1 MSGPLRGKA
10 SAVGIGLA
18 GIGEARGM
26 SHLDLTALAV
36 KAALDDAGLGLSD
49 VDGLFAANLQNVFAP
64 LNVGE
69 YLGIRP
75 KVTEGTQI
83 GGSSPVAHLLWA
95 ALALDAGL
103 IDVALVCY
111 GSNQRT
117 AAGRLISPS
126 TAEPLIYEQPYGP
139 RYPISSYAL
148 AASRHMYEY
157 GTTREQLAAI
167 AVAARG
173 WAQKNPIAF
182 MREPLTVDDVL
193 GSRMVCDPL
202 TVRDCCLVTD
212 GAGAVVLTR
221 PDRARDLRRPPVHL
235 LGVGHAHWHRQISQM
250 PDLTVTAARDS
261 GTRAYA
267 MAGLGPSDVDVLE
280 LYDAFT
286 ITTLMFLE
294 DLGFCPK
301 GEGGP
306 FVEGGRIGP
315 GGSLPVN
322 TNGGGLSCVHPGMYG
337 IFTVIEAVEQLRGSA
352 GERQVAG
359 AEVAISHGNGGHF
372 SSEVTAVWGT
382 DATV

>member
-1 MSGPLRGKA
+1 MSGLRGRTA
-10 SAVGIGLA
+10 AVGIGLA
-18 GIGEARGM
+18 GIGEAPGF
-26 SHLDLTALAV
+26 SHLDLTAQAV
-36 KAALDDAGLGLSD
+36 TTALDDAGLRLSD
-49 VDGLFAANLQNVFAP
+49 VDGLFASNLQNVFAP

-103 IDVALVCY
+103 CDVALVCY
-111 GSNQRT
+111 GSNQRS
-117 AAGRLISPS
+117 AAGRLLSPS

-148 AASRHMYEY
+148 AASRHIYAY
-157 GTTREQLAAI
+157 GTTRAQLAAI

-173 WAQKNPIAF
+173 WANLNPMAF
-182 MREPLTVDDVL
+182 MQGPLSVDDVL

-221 PDRARDLRRPPVHL
+221 ADRARDLRCDPVYL

-250 PDLTVTAARDS
+250 PDLTTSAATDS
-261 GTRAYA
+261 GARAYE
-267 MAGLGPSDVDVLE
+267 MARLGPSEIDVLE

-294 DLGFCPK
+294 DLGFCSK

-306 FVEGGRIGP
+306 FVEGGRIAP

-337 IFTVIEAVEQLRGSA
+337 IFTVIEAIDQLRGTA
-352 GERQVAG
+352 GARQVAR
-359 AEVAISHGNGGHF
+359 AETAISHGNGGHF
-372 SSEVTAVWGT
+372 SSEITAIWGT
-382 DATV
+382 AATV